1 MSGRSAPRRSA
12 GTAYISEW
20 RRAFTSVAP
29 GKGGLVGPGQL
40 ADSQSPGHDQ
50 VGLGVTDQGLDHP
63 FGLWVVALAEVRPK
77 AVVQRK
83 AHVGR
88 RGHHDVGHD
97 PALQAAHAVG
107 QHHLGHRPQRLEAAG
122 QHIQRRRRLLVG
134 GKTHETPTGKR
145 HNGTKDVQA
154 GLGAPVDDE
163 HLAGRPHARAPA
175 TVVARAPVPLG
186 CGHQAPEVAGRAYVT
201 ASPGFWQQ
209 AFGRYA
215 ARGPGD
221 PGGHHVGHDIEVVP
235 AGGPRAVL
243 GGAEHR
249 PSHCLVVDAADGGG
263 SPETAQVVIGS
274 DDVHAFPLSLQWSV
288 LRVVGAGWVPTPW
301 PPGGQRLVDPQRGVG
316 TSTWPRGGPRVGH
329 TWGFSHGHGQALSLW
344 WYGLPGPLLARR
356 ALGADIDVDVAV
368 VGAGFSGL
376 WAAYYLLRASPSLR
390 VAVMEKEVA
399 GFGASGRNGGWC
411 SALFPAS
418 DARMARQFGPPRP
431 ELCGAPCS
439 RRWMRSAGRPR

>member
-1 MSGRSAPRRSA
+1 M
-12 GTAYISEW
+12 
-20 RRAFTSVAP
+20 
-29 GKGGLVGPGQL
+29 
-40 ADSQSPGHDQ
+40 
-50 VGLGVTDQGLDHP
+50 
-63 FGLWVVALAEVRPK
+63 ALAEVRPK

-316 TSTWPRGGPRVGH
+316 TSTWPRAGTSSWPHVGI
-329 TWGFSHGHGQALSLW
+329 FSWPWTGAVALVVRPS
-344 WYGLPGPLLARR
+344 GAAPG
-356 ALGADIDVDVAV
+356 
-368 VGAGFSGL
+368 S
-376 WAAYYLLRASPSLR
+376 
-390 VAVMEKEVA
+390 K
-399 GFGASGRNGGWC
+399 
-411 SALFPAS
+411 
-418 DARMARQFGPPRP
+418 
-431 ELCGAPCS
+431 
-439 RRWMRSAGRPR
+439 SAGGGHRRGRRRCRGWFQRPLGCVLPAAGVAKPARCCDGEGSGGIWRLGPKWGVVLGPFPGL